1 MEEVDDDMLR
11 KWLAK
16 SLPHQEHPTNG
27 RRRTRFVKVR
37 GRTLVKAK
45 L

>member
-1 MEEVDDDMLR
+1 MDEAGDGMLR

-27 RRRTRFVKVR
+27 RHITRCVNVR
-37 GRTLVKAK
+37 GRTLVKAT